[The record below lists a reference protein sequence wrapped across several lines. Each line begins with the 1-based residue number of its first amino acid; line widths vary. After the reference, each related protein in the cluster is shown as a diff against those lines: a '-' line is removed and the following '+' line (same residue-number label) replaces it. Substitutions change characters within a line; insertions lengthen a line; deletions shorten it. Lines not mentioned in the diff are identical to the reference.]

1 MNERLISIVVP
12 IYNAEKYFA
21 RCLKSLFEQ
30 DYLNIEYV
38 FINDC
43 TPDNSMNI
51 LNDIL
56 EEYPMRQKKTNII
69 HNKKNKG
76 IAETRNIGV
85 AVATGDY
92 ILFVDSDDYID
103 TNMVS
108 RLCEVAIEN
117 DTDIV
122 LCNQI
127 LIESVKG
134 NDVLNISYTD
144 KREYLNKV
152 LHGQFPCCIWGKL
165 IKKALFVKHSVAAMP
180 GVNHG
185 EDLQVMIPLYYY
197 AHNINVADTT
207 YFYNKFNASSYTN
220 TLKTEGIVSM
230 IKSYKM
236 VADFLSIHNSF
247 TSVADLQEST
257 LIHKVSLLSV
267 ASAQDYSLVAK
278 IYRDIPIWTV
288 NIGISYKI
296 LLMLVDWGWYNVAYS
311 IVKLYLKI
319 R

>member
-12 IYNAEKYFA
+12 IYNAEQYFA

-43 TPDNSMNI
+43 TPDNSMDI

-56 EEYPMRQKKTNII
+56 EEYPMRKKSTNII
-69 HNKKNKG
+69 TNKKNKG

-134 NDVLNISYTD
+134 NDVLKISYTD
-144 KREYLNKV
+144 KREYLNKI

-165 IKKALFVKHSVAAMP
+165 IKKALFINHSVAAMP
-180 GVNHG
+180 GINHG

-207 YFYNKFNASSYTN
+207 YFYNKFNASSSTN

-236 VADFLSIHNSF
+236 VADFLSIHNNF
-247 TSVADLQEST
+247 TSVADWQESA

-267 ASAQDYSLVAK
+267 ASIQDYSLVAK

-296 LLMLVDWGWYNVAYS
+296 LLMLVDWGWYNIAYN
-311 IVKLYLKI
+311 IIKLYLKI